1 VNGSTK
7 YSDLKSRLIS
17 FNIYYDDLKY
27 VNISHSAKLDAINLM
42 SNIGGILGVCIGISF
57 LSLFEIVEFV
67 FEAFWIT
74 FEMVIDQ
81 NKRTIN

>member
-1 VNGSTK
+1 
-7 YSDLKSRLIS
+7 
-17 FNIYYDDLKY
+17 
-27 VNISHSAKLDAINLM
+27 M